1 MGRGVI
7 EIAINIVRDKTNN
20 RLNERTSS
28 IFLILL
34 YALLYHIRLFLNQ
47 VNKKLE
53 QKKDECERIAMMRMW
68 DIYRKI

>member
-1 MGRGVI
+1 MGRGML

-47 VNKKLE
+47 ENKKLE
-53 QKKDECERIAMMRMW
+53 QKKTNAKELQR
-68 DIYRKI
+68 

>member
-1 MGRGVI
+1 MGRGVL

-53 QKKDECERIAMMRMW
+53 QKTKNDQCERIAMMRIW
-68 DIYRKI
+68 DI